1 MKDTNDQKLL
11 ADLVKHA
18 ETGEHIKFEFIR
30 DWKTYQ
36 SRRLSYKATK
46 MLVRSLKYSTKSLF
60 REHCKAVTNGSADA
74 MKLLVRNVLLKAAEF
89 YEHECDILLDI
100 IDEYETYLLYNFNI
114 IFAYLGEIRPIS
126 ELTDYRG
133 R

>member
-11 ADLVKHA
+11 ADLVKRA

-30 DWKTYQ
+30 DWKMYQ
-36 SRRLSYKATK
+36 SRRISYKATK

-60 REHCKAVTNGSADA
+60 KEYCKAVPNESADA
-74 MKLLVRNVLLKAAEF
+74 TKLLVRNVLLKTTKF
-89 YEHECDILLDI
+89 YERECDILLDM

-114 IFAYLGEIRPIS
+114 IFACLGEIRPIS
-126 ELTDYRG
+126 ELRDYRG
-133 R
+133 I